1 MCESVCRL
9 YIVRN
14 AKKKKEKKNNYK
26 SVRKFRI
33 LINVCKYIFMNYPI
47 IFRY

>member
-14 AKKKKEKKNNYK
+14 AKKKKKKK
-26 SVRKFRI
+26 KITIRVLESSES
-33 LINVCKYIFMNYPI
+33 
-47 IFRY
+47 

>member
-14 AKKKKEKKNNYK
+14 AKKKKKKK
-26 SVRKFRI
+26 KKTIRVLESSES
-33 LINVCKYIFMNYPI
+33 
-47 IFRY
+47 